1 MTTPKATK
9 YRIRRAAPLA
19 PAAPRGASGA
29 DTGAAQVPLAEVVG
43 TDQPEM
49 SGAAT
54 ATSQDRRTG
63 GEAGQQA
70 GRGAQNDPATL
81 FEPQEDGFDAAI
93 FPGLSGAGGAQA
105 RAAEAGEALRRAAG
119 RRGAAAAALHDEVA
133 EAGTAATGAVT
144 VGAGSG
150 LARPAGGHSLAPE
163 GATVISPSEQTAEEE
178 IARIREE
185 GLTGR
190 QLRLARRMA
199 QKHGIEA
206 TSDFDAVRLL
216 RRAGIDPFDRT
227 NILQMVRPSAGST
240 DAAAGDPTT
249 RALARLDGAGADTRV
264 QLPQTVKP
272 GQLPSPEVFTEDHR
286 AREII
291 RIQRDIAKRRQRKL
305 LLLAVRLAFFVFL
318 PTLIAGYYYYAV
330 ATPLYATK
338 SEFVI
343 QKADGL
349 TTGSSGMS
357 GLLSGTQFATNQDA
371 ITVQS
376 YLTSRDAMQ
385 RLDQDLHFKDHFST
399 PELDPIQGLEPDASN
414 ERAYKIYKRNV
425 KIGYDPSEGIIKMEV
440 IAPNPELSRQ
450 FSEKL
455 ISYAEEQVDRLTARL
470 REDQMKGA
478 RESFEDAEAKVF
490 AAQAKVLELQEK
502 LGIMD
507 PVSES
512 SLVMGQISGFETQL
526 QQKRLELG
534 QLLSNPRPSPARVQ
548 GVEGDIARLET
559 LIGQLRGQ
567 LTARTGASESLAA
580 VTGQLRIAEAEL
592 QTRQGLLAA
601 AAQLMETARIEANK
615 QVRYLEMGV
624 RPIAPD
630 EPTYPRAFENTI
642 LAFLIFSGIYLMLS
656 LTASILREQVSS

>member
-1 MTTPKATK
+1 MPKATK
-9 YRIRRAAPLA
+9 YRIRRVTSPAGVAAATGTAGAAAAP
-19 PAAPRGASGA
+19 
-29 DTGAAQVPLAEVVG
+29 VPLAEELRQSRLAAVEGGAV
-43 TDQPEM
+43 DAAAA
-49 SGAAT
+49 AAT
-54 ATSQDRRTG
+54 
-63 GEAGQQA
+63 EAAAAPASAPQVE
-70 GRGAQNDPATL
+70 DPAAL
-81 FEPQEDGFDAAI
+81 FEPQDDGFGEAI
-93 FPGLSGAGGAQA
+93 FPTAGRA
-105 RAAEAGEALRRAAG
+105 RAAATAKASAAK
-119 RRGAAAAALHDEVA
+119 A
-133 EAGTAATGAVT
+133 
-144 VGAGSG
+144 
-150 LARPAGGHSLAPE
+150 PQGGHSLAPE
-163 GATVISPSEQTAEEE
+163 GATVLGPSEMTAEEE
-178 IARIREE
+178 IARIRAE

-216 RRAGIDPFDRT
+216 RRRGIDPFDRS
-227 NILQMVRPSAGST
+227 NILQMVRPTAEGR
-240 DAAAGDPTT
+240 AEAAGEGAEAGDATT
-249 RALARLDGAGADTRV
+249 RALARIDGAGADTRV

-272 GQLPSPEVFTEDHR
+272 GQVPATEVMNEDHR

-291 RIQRDIAKRRQRKL
+291 RIQRDIARRRRRKL
-305 LLLAVRLAFFVFL
+305 VLLAARLAFFVFL
-318 PTLIAGYYYYAV
+318 PTLIAGYYYYVV

-349 TTGSSGMS
+349 TTGGSGMS
-357 GLLSGTQFATNQDA
+357 GLLAGTQFATNQDA

-376 YLTSRDAMQ
+376 YLSSRDAML
-385 RLDQDLHFKDHFST
+385 RLDQDLHFKEHFST
-399 PELDPIQGLEPDASN
+399 PELDPIQGLEPGATN

-440 IAPNPELSRQ
+440 IAPKPELSRQ
-450 FSEKL
+450 FSELL

-478 RESFEDAEAKVF
+478 RESYDDAEAKVF
-490 AAQAKVLELQEK
+490 AAQARVLELQEK
-502 LGIMD
+502 VGIMD
-507 PVSES
+507 PVSET
-512 SLVMGQISGFETQL
+512 SLVMGQVSGFQTQL

-534 QLLSNPRPSPARVQ
+534 QLLSNPRPSAARVD
-548 GVEGDIARLET
+548 GVKGDIARLEN
-559 LIGQLRGQ
+559 LIAELRAQ
-567 LTARTGASESLAA
+567 LTVNTGATESLAA

-592 QTRQGLLAA
+592 ETRQGLLAA

-624 RPIAPD
+624 RPVAPD
-630 EPTYPRAFENTI
+630 EPTYPRAFENTL